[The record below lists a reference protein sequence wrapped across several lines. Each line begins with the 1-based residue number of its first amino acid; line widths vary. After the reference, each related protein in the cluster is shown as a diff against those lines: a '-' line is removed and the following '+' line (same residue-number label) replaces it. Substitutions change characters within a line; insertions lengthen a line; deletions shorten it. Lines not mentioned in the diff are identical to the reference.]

1 MGRITNNYN
10 LVYYHFFSVLVKNEH
25 KLNIT
30 KWTLGFPVGSDSKE
44 STCNAGD
51 PGLIAGSGRSPEEGN
66 GYPLQ
71 YSSLENPKNR
81 GAWWAPVV
89 HGV

>member
-10 LVYYHFFSVLVKNEH
+10 FVYYHFFSVLVKNEH

-30 KWTLGFPVGSDSKE
+30 KWTLGFPGGSDSKE

-51 PGLIAGSGRSPEEGN
+51 PSLIGGSGRSPEEGN